1 LTALRRVAREERF
14 QRVQELMTRTFGLEE
29 DQITPEAR
37 LVEDL
42 RLDSLDWA
50 ELVVVLE
57 RETGE
62 GLPESDLEAV
72 RTVDDILNLVE
83 RKQAASS

>member
-1 LTALRRVAREERF
+1 
-14 QRVQELMTRTFGLEE
+14 MTKTFGLEA

-72 RTVDDILNLVE
+72 RTVDDILDLIE